1 MNNFLEYF
9 YNIKPTNITNHQKYS
24 TFIYQNNLY
33 KLYISTES
41 LNINIPYN
49 ICEKLSESTL
59 TSEIIKNINNE
70 PITIYNN
77 RQYLLL
83 KLYTNPNKPITLE
96 EISTLNKTLY
106 TENLTINWG
115 TLWSNKIDYL
125 EDLIN
130 ENGKKY
136 PLLVDS
142 FNYYVGLAEN
152 AISYYNNITI
162 PTNYKYY
169 LTHKHLR
176 LNDTVESLYNPL
188 NLTFDYQVRDL
199 AEYIKYSFFNNNNLI
214 YQELNNYLTNNS
226 LSITDIKLL
235 ISRLLYPTYYFDMY
249 ENILIDNQEE
259 QILTTIISKSDNY
272 EIYLS
277 QIISY
282 LKQSYD
288 IDEIPWLQRKKEA

>member
-9 YNIKPTNITNHQKYS
+9 YNIKPLNITNKQKYS

-33 KLYISTES
+33 KLYISEEP

-49 ICEKLSESTL
+49 ICEKLSQSTL

-83 KLYTNPNKPITLE
+83 KLYMNPDKPITLE
-96 EISTLNKTLY
+96 EISTLNKTIY
-106 TENLTINWG
+106 TQNLSINWG

-125 EDLIN
+125 ENLIN

-142 FNYYVGLAEN
+142 FNYFVGLAEN

-162 PTNYKYY
+162 PSNYKYY
-169 LTHKHLR
+169 LTHKHLYI
-176 LNDTVESLYNPL
+176 NDTIESLYNPL

-199 AEYIKYSFFNNNNLI
+199 AEYLKISFFNNNQLI
-214 YQELNNYLTNNS
+214 YQELNHYLTTNS
-226 LSITDIKLL
+226 LSLTDIKLL
-235 ISRLLYPTYYFDMY
+235 ISRLLYPSFYFDMY
-249 ENILIDNQEE
+249 EDILIDNQEE
-259 QILTTIISKSDNY
+259 QILSSVISKTNNY
-272 EIYLS
+272 EQYLS
-277 QIISY
+277 QIITY
-282 LKQSYD
+282 LKKYYD
-288 IDEIPWLQRKKEA
+288 IEEIVWLQRKKEA